1 MKNSKDPSFKEDQ
14 TFHKNYHFMK
24 MFFLLWFLN
33 KINKKSHLIANK
45 LKQFVSTY
53 KAELKEN
60 NVQLD
65 KEYKRNYVKW
75 ALNNYWIM
83 WQRTKIF
90 HST

>member
-1 MKNSKDPSFKEDQ
+1 MKNSKDLSFKEEQ
-14 TFHKNYHFMK
+14 TFHKNYHFTK

-53 KAELKEN
+53 KAEQKEN

-65 KEYKRNYVKW
+65 KEYKRNYVK
-75 ALNNYWIM
+75 
-83 WQRTKIF
+83 
-90 HST
+90 